1 MPYEWIR
8 TEATDGEPAELH
20 LWPYRSL
27 PRKGFVIFIGLTS
40 ALITLPLFTVLGTL
54 VFWGLLPF
62 LAAAIWGIWHA
73 LSRSYRQGELI
84 EVLIIARDRVSLRRR
99 SPDGKEQTWQANP
112 YWVRVTL
119 YPTGGPVPDYLTL
132 TGEGREVELGAFLT
146 EEERKQLAREL
157 RVALASVTTPAPTA

>member
-8 TEATDGEPAELH
+8 TEVTDGRPAELH

-27 PRKGFVIFIGLTS
+27 PRKGFVIFIGATS
-40 ALITLPLFTVLGTL
+40 ALIALPLFAALGTL

-84 EVLIIARDRVSLRRR
+84 EVLTITPDRVDLHRRA
-99 SPDGKEQTWQANP
+99 PNGKEQGWQANP

-132 TGEGREVELGAFLT
+132 KGEGREVEIGSFLS
-146 EEERKQLAREL
+146 EGERKRLAGEL
-157 RVALASVTTPAPTA
+157 RAAFAGLKAPAPTA